1 MSSLVAAWL
10 HLHEYPIKDSTRT
23 LLTAHLP
30 VAGYRSALGDL
41 SLASLREAAAQ
52 GVRPG
57 AGS

>member
-1 MSSLVAAWL
+1 MSSLAAAWL

-30 VAGYRSALGDL
+30 VA
-41 SLASLREAAAQ
+41 ASLREAAAQ